1 MLKTLRISSALLA
14 LASSFTAYAVAD
26 MPKRIDVPA
35 GELVTA
41 LETLSRQA
49 AVDLVF
55 RPDQLES
62 FYTDGVSGTYSP
74 QDAIRILL
82 KGTPL
87 QLRTD
92 ASSGAM
98 VIAPAAAPRT
108 SSISRLRIAQADSAS
123 ASQGEGG
130 RDATGNEDEQSL
142 QLSKVASLEEI
153 VVTAQKREERL
164 LEVPMSISVLT
175 GDSLAEQRITNLLDV
190 SRAIPGMVVNDS
202 GPGRRRVGLRG
213 VGNTFGAQPLVGIY
227 FDEVPAA
234 GFNDAVVDLQ
244 TYDLERVEV
253 LRGPQGTLYG
263 EGSTSGT
270 IRFITRK
277 PDLGRA
283 GFTSNVKFLA
293 IEHGAAAVDYD
304 GAANIPLVE
313 DTLGLRLSGR
323 YLHGGGWIDQ
333 PLAGAR
339 DINDQKLADGRAQLR
354 WQAGENFVADAMVVI
369 HRNDAGAS
377 NRGEDVDGNFTQVFL
392 ADSTPSARD
401 DFDMANLTLEYD
413 LGRVSIISASSY
425 IDIRKTLRNDG
436 NTIPLV
442 APPAP
447 LFQFLNLR
455 QESDGHSFSQELRVS
470 SNDEGRVT
478 YTFGG
483 YYRDSQLNRFNDSV
497 FGLTL
502 PGTAITQIIDNGSEA
517 WSAFGDISY
526 KLRDDLEV
534 GTGLRYFEDHATN
547 FNGAVERE
555 TRFESVTPRF
565 YIRYALSDSVSL
577 YGNVAKGFRS
587 GGFNAVGQP
596 SYDPE
601 KLWSYEIGAKAAL
614 PEQRLSMEATAFYSD
629 YDNVQVVGITGASLG
644 RSVTSNLGAAWVKGF
659 EGSIG
664 FAPFDGLT
672 LGATGSVYRSEV
684 TQLAV
689 SGGSH
694 QVGDPLDAV
703 PKYSLSTWADY
714 DFALTAGTLGRLQIN
729 YGRKGVS
736 YYRNRSVGPF
746 FYGESAVVDLLG
758 ASFGIELAAWRF
770 SVFVDNALDERGYLD
785 PFAVEGSAARPQPR
799 TFGVSVGITL

>member
-1 MLKTLRISSALLA
+1 MLKTLKVSSALLA
-14 LASSFTAYAVAD
+14 LVSSFAAYAVAD
-26 MPKRIDVPA
+26 IPKRIDVPA
-35 GELVTA
+35 GELVAA

-55 RPDQLES
+55 QPDQLKS
-62 FYTDGVSGTYSP
+62 FRTDGVSGTYSP
-74 QDAIRILL
+74 EDAIRILL

-123 ASQGEGG
+123 ASQGKGG
-130 RDATGNEDEQSL
+130 RDATGNEDEQSP
-142 QLSKVASLEEI
+142 QSSKVASLEEI

-164 LEVPMSISVLT
+164 LEVPMSISVLS
-175 GDSLAEQRITNLLDV
+175 GDSLAEQRIANLLDV

-227 FDEVPAA
+227 LDEIPAA

-277 PDLGRA
+277 PDLARA
-283 GFTSNVKFLA
+283 GFTSNVKLLT
-293 IEHGAAAVDYD
+293 IDHGAGAVDYD

-333 PLAGAR
+333 PLTGAR

-354 WQAGENFVADAMVVI
+354 WQGERFIADAMVVI

-377 NRGEDVDGNFTQVFL
+377 NRGEDVDGNFTQAFL
-392 ADSTPSARD
+392 ANSTPSARD

-425 IDIRKTLRNDG
+425 IDIRKTLLNDG

-447 LFQFLNLR
+447 LFQFLSLR
-455 QESDGHSFSQELRVS
+455 QDSDGHSFSQELRVS
-470 SNDEGRVT
+470 SNGGGPLT
-478 YTFGG
+478 YTLGG

-502 PGTAITQIIDNGSEA
+502 PGTAIIQIIDNGSEA

-534 GTGLRYFEDHATN
+534 GTGLRYFEDQRTN
-547 FNGAVERE
+547 FDGAVERA

-565 YIRYALSDSVSL
+565 YVRYALSDSVSL
-577 YGNVAKGFRS
+577 YGNVAQGFRS
-587 GGFNAVGQP
+587 GGFNAVGQA

-614 PEQRLSMEATAFYSD
+614 PEQRLNMEATVFYSE

-644 RSVTSNLGAAWVKGF
+644 RSLTSNLGAAWVKGL

-664 FAPFDGLT
+664 FAAVDGLT

-684 TQLAV
+684 TELDV

-714 DFALTAGTLGRLQIN
+714 DFALTASMVGRLQIN

-758 ASFGIELAAWRF
+758 ASFGIERAAWRF